1 MENTDLQVF
10 YNYWSDGSCYHTSSE
25 NWMGMGVYCIETNT
39 IFPMPVARKLAI
51 SGPKGTHN
59 EAEYIAIL
67 AALTDLYIIE
77 GAARSAYV
85 LEDREAIIHS
95 DSQIIIRQITGEYE
109 VKEKHMITIHKE
121 VLYMVNVL
129 NNMGVDIEFKRN
141 PRIAKN
147 RQVANLLSKQGNPYF
162 KKILPEPGTYQVL
175 DIEEVLLPHVY
186 QSLKKGLKW
195 RSTQ

>member
-1 MENTDLQVF
+1 M
-10 YNYWSDGSCYHTSSE
+10 
-25 NWMGMGVYCIETNT
+25 
-39 IFPMPVARKLAI
+39 
-51 SGPKGTHN
+51 
-59 EAEYIAIL
+59 
-67 AALTDLYIIE
+67 
-77 GAARSAYV
+77 
-85 LEDREAIIHS
+85 
-95 DSQIIIRQITGEYE
+95 
-109 VKEKHMITIHKE
+109 VK
-121 VLYMVNVL
+121 VL